1 MLTLSSLIGLSGLCG
16 STGGGGG
23 GGRNGIGFAAAGGAA
38 AGGSA
43 AAGAVTAGTCD
54 RGLGG
59 SGGNGGDSMLS
70 TYKELCSVV
79 SDIGQPDLLYKFM
92 EISNHQKKVN
102 RAASAGAGIARIAKK
117 AGMSLSAHSE
127 QLAPRLYRLRKD
139 VNLNMRETAEAA
151 WQTLVAA
158 EKEKKGD
165 DEDEDEEENDD
176 DLEKEDGMTEAER
189 LVQQTQMQ
197 SMMNQDKDG
206 NSLSLPLS
214 RVKRIMKLDKSIK
227 VASGDATKLITKATE
242 LFCEMLTQSALG
254 SMKLGKRKT
263 IKYLDVERAVLKKQ
277 KFDFLHDHI
286 SAMKPKEGEPK
297 KMTEKDVEV
306 ADEDGENKKEVETH
320 GSKKISDFFSKK
332 TEEKENEEVA

>member
-1 MLTLSSLIGLSGLCG
+1 MPPKKPS
-16 STGGGGG
+16 
-23 GGRNGIGFAAAGGAA
+23 
-38 AGGSA
+38 AGGSGKRRPSA
-43 AAGAVTAGTCD
+43 YIVFTTENRESAK
-54 RGLGG
+54 
-59 SGGNGGDSMLS
+59 
-70 TYKELCSVV
+70 KELNEKGNLKPGMG
-79 SDIGQPDLLYKFM
+79 D
-92 EISNHQKKVN
+92 
-102 RAASAGAGIARIAKK
+102 IAKLISGRWK
-117 AGMSLSAHSE
+117 
-127 QLAPRLYRLRKD
+127 
-139 VNLNMRETAEAA
+139 NLTEEEK
-151 WQTLVAA
+151 QKFKEKC
-158 EKEKKGD
+158 EKEFDEKEERERNERADEKKDFEDKDKKDDGD
-165 DEDEDEEENDD
+165 DDEEEDD
-176 DLEKEDGMTEAER
+176 AMKDGMTEAER

-214 RVKRIMKLDKSIK
+214 RVKRIMKLDKSVK

-277 KFDFLHDHI
+277 KFDFLHDHV

>member
-1 MLTLSSLIGLSGLCG
+1 MPPKKPSGPG
-16 STGGGGG
+16 
-23 GGRNGIGFAAAGGAA
+23 
-38 AGGSA
+38 
-43 AAGAVTAGTCD
+43 
-54 RGLGG
+54 GG
-59 SGGNGGDSMLS
+59 SGKRRPSAYIVFTTENRESAKRELNEKGNSKPGMGD
-70 TYKELCSVV
+70 
-79 SDIGQPDLLYKFM
+79 
-92 EISNHQKKVN
+92 
-102 RAASAGAGIARIAKK
+102 IAKLISGRWK
-117 AGMSLSAHSE
+117 SLTE
-127 QLAPRLYRLRKD
+127 EEKQKFKEKCEKEFDEKEERERKE
-139 VNLNMRETAEAA
+139 R
-151 WQTLVAA
+151 A
-158 EKEKKGD
+158 EKKKKDDLDKDKKDDDDDDD
-165 DEDEDEEENDD
+165 DEDDD

-214 RVKRIMKLDKSIK
+214 RVKRIMKLDKSVK

-306 ADEDGENKKEVETH
+306 ADEEGENKKEVETH
-320 GSKKISDFFSKK
+320 GSKKISDFFSNK

>member
-1 MLTLSSLIGLSGLCG
+1 M
-16 STGGGGG
+16 
-23 GGRNGIGFAAAGGAA
+23 
-38 AGGSA
+38 
-43 AAGAVTAGTCD
+43 
-54 RGLGG
+54 
-59 SGGNGGDSMLS
+59 GD
-70 TYKELCSVV
+70 
-79 SDIGQPDLLYKFM
+79 
-92 EISNHQKKVN
+92 
-102 RAASAGAGIARIAKK
+102 IAKLISGRWK
-117 AGMSLSAHSE
+117 
-127 QLAPRLYRLRKD
+127 
-139 VNLNMRETAEAA
+139 NLTEEEKQKFKEKCEKEFDEKEERERNER
-151 WQTLVAA
+151 A
-158 EKEKKGD
+158 EKKKKDDLDKDKKDDDDDDD
-165 DEDEDEEENDD
+165 DEDDD

-214 RVKRIMKLDKSIK
+214 RVKRIMKLDKSVK

-277 KFDFLHDHI
+277 KFDFLHDHV

>member
-1 MLTLSSLIGLSGLCG
+1 MPPKKPSGPG
-16 STGGGGG
+16 
-23 GGRNGIGFAAAGGAA
+23 
-38 AGGSA
+38 
-43 AAGAVTAGTCD
+43 
-54 RGLGG
+54 GG
-59 SGGNGGDSMLS
+59 SGKRRPSAYIVFTTENRESAK
-70 TYKELCSVV
+70 KELNEKGNLKPGMG
-79 SDIGQPDLLYKFM
+79 D
-92 EISNHQKKVN
+92 
-102 RAASAGAGIARIAKK
+102 IAKLISGRWK
-117 AGMSLSAHSE
+117 
-127 QLAPRLYRLRKD
+127 
-139 VNLNMRETAEAA
+139 NLTEEEK
-151 WQTLVAA
+151 QKFKEKC
-158 EKEKKGD
+158 EKEFDEKEERERNERADEKKDFEDKDKKD
-165 DEDEDEEENDD
+165 DNDD
-176 DLEKEDGMTEAER
+176 DEEDDAMKDGMTEAER

-214 RVKRIMKLDKSIK
+214 RVKRIMKLDKSVK

-277 KFDFLHDHI
+277 KFDFLHDHV

>member
-1 MLTLSSLIGLSGLCG
+1 MYFIKSFDKKRASVFNKKKMEEENSNKQKPTQKILKITKIIMPPKKPSGPG
-16 STGGGGG
+16 
-23 GGRNGIGFAAAGGAA
+23 
-38 AGGSA
+38 
-43 AAGAVTAGTCD
+43 
-54 RGLGG
+54 GG
-59 SGGNGGDSMLS
+59 SGKRRPSAYIVFTTENRESAK
-70 TYKELCSVV
+70 KELNEKGNLKPGMG
-79 SDIGQPDLLYKFM
+79 D
-92 EISNHQKKVN
+92 
-102 RAASAGAGIARIAKK
+102 IAKLISGRWK
-117 AGMSLSAHSE
+117 
-127 QLAPRLYRLRKD
+127 
-139 VNLNMRETAEAA
+139 NLTEEEK
-151 WQTLVAA
+151 QKFKEKC
-158 EKEKKGD
+158 EKEFDEKEERERNERADEKKDFEDKDKKDDDDD
-165 DEDEDEEENDD
+165 DEEDDAM
-176 DLEKEDGMTEAER
+176 KDGMTEAER

-214 RVKRIMKLDKSIK
+214 RVKRIMKLDKSVK

-277 KFDFLHDHI
+277 KFDFLHDHV

>member
-1 MLTLSSLIGLSGLCG
+1 M
-16 STGGGGG
+16 
-23 GGRNGIGFAAAGGAA
+23 
-38 AGGSA
+38 
-43 AAGAVTAGTCD
+43 D
-54 RGLGG
+54 K
-59 SGGNGGDSMLS
+59 D
-70 TYKELCSVV
+70 
-79 SDIGQPDLLYKFM
+79 
-92 EISNHQKKVN
+92 KK
-102 RAASAGAGIARIAKK
+102 
-117 AGMSLSAHSE
+117 
-127 QLAPRLYRLRKD
+127 D
-139 VNLNMRETAEAA
+139 DDDDD
-151 WQTLVAA
+151 
-158 EKEKKGD
+158 D
-165 DEDEDEEENDD
+165 DEDDD

-214 RVKRIMKLDKSIK
+214 RVKRIMKLDKSVK

-263 IKYLDVERAVLKKQ
+263 IKYLDVERAALKKQ

-297 KMTEKDVEV
+297 KMTEKDAEV

-332 TEEKENEEVA
+332 KEEKENEEVA

>member
-1 MLTLSSLIGLSGLCG
+1 MPPKKPSGPG
-16 STGGGGG
+16 
-23 GGRNGIGFAAAGGAA
+23 
-38 AGGSA
+38 
-43 AAGAVTAGTCD
+43 
-54 RGLGG
+54 GG
-59 SGGNGGDSMLS
+59 SGKRRPSAYIVFTTENRESAKRELNEKGNSKPGMGD
-70 TYKELCSVV
+70 
-79 SDIGQPDLLYKFM
+79 
-92 EISNHQKKVN
+92 
-102 RAASAGAGIARIAKK
+102 IAKLISGRWK
-117 AGMSLSAHSE
+117 SLTE
-127 QLAPRLYRLRKD
+127 EEKQKFKEKCEKEFDEKEERERKE
-139 VNLNMRETAEAA
+139 R
-151 WQTLVAA
+151 A
-158 EKEKKGD
+158 EKKKKDDLDKDKKDDDDDDD
-165 DEDEDEEENDD
+165 DEDDD

-214 RVKRIMKLDKSIK
+214 RVKRIMKLDKSVK

-332 TEEKENEEVA
+332 KEEKENEEVA

>member
-1 MLTLSSLIGLSGLCG
+1 MYFLIFDFDKKRASVFKKTEENSKDKQPHKKFLKSQIIMPPKKPSGPG
-16 STGGGGG
+16 
-23 GGRNGIGFAAAGGAA
+23 
-38 AGGSA
+38 
-43 AAGAVTAGTCD
+43 
-54 RGLGG
+54 GG
-59 SGGNGGDSMLS
+59 SGKRRPSAYIVFTTENRESAKKKLNEKGNLKPGMGD
-70 TYKELCSVV
+70 
-79 SDIGQPDLLYKFM
+79 
-92 EISNHQKKVN
+92 
-102 RAASAGAGIARIAKK
+102 IAKLISGRWK
-117 AGMSLSAHSE
+117 
-127 QLAPRLYRLRKD
+127 
-139 VNLNMRETAEAA
+139 NLTEEEK
-151 WQTLVAA
+151 QKFKEKC
-158 EKEKKGD
+158 EKEFDEKEERERNERADEKKKDFEDKDKKDDDDDDDD
-165 DEDEDEEENDD
+165 DED
-176 DLEKEDGMTEAER
+176 LAKEDGMTEAER

-214 RVKRIMKLDKSIK
+214 RVKRIMKLDKSVK

-332 TEEKENEEVA
+332 KEEKENEEVA

>member
-1 MLTLSSLIGLSGLCG
+1 MEEENSNKQKPTQKILKITKIIMSPKKPSGPG
-16 STGGGGG
+16 
-23 GGRNGIGFAAAGGAA
+23 
-38 AGGSA
+38 
-43 AAGAVTAGTCD
+43 
-54 RGLGG
+54 GG
-59 SGGNGGDSMLS
+59 SGKRRPSAYIVFTTENRESAK
-70 TYKELCSVV
+70 KELNEKGNLKPGMG
-79 SDIGQPDLLYKFM
+79 D
-92 EISNHQKKVN
+92 
-102 RAASAGAGIARIAKK
+102 IAKLISGRWK
-117 AGMSLSAHSE
+117 
-127 QLAPRLYRLRKD
+127 
-139 VNLNMRETAEAA
+139 NLTEEEK
-151 WQTLVAA
+151 QKFKEKC
-158 EKEKKGD
+158 EKEFDEKEERERNERADEKKDFEDKDKKDDGD
-165 DEDEDEEENDD
+165 DDDEEDD
-176 DLEKEDGMTEAER
+176 AMKDGMTEAER
-189 LVQQTQMQ
+189 LVQQTQTQ

-214 RVKRIMKLDKSIK
+214 RVKRIMKLDKSVK

-254 SMKLGKRKT
+254 SIKLGKRKT

-277 KFDFLHDHI
+277 KFDFLHDHV

>member
-1 MLTLSSLIGLSGLCG
+1 MPPKKPSGPG
-16 STGGGGG
+16 
-23 GGRNGIGFAAAGGAA
+23 
-38 AGGSA
+38 
-43 AAGAVTAGTCD
+43 
-54 RGLGG
+54 GG
-59 SGGNGGDSMLS
+59 SGKRRPSAYIVFTTENRESAK
-70 TYKELCSVV
+70 KELNERGNLKPGMG
-79 SDIGQPDLLYKFM
+79 D
-92 EISNHQKKVN
+92 
-102 RAASAGAGIARIAKK
+102 IAKLISGRWK
-117 AGMSLSAHSE
+117 
-127 QLAPRLYRLRKD
+127 
-139 VNLNMRETAEAA
+139 NLTEEEK
-151 WQTLVAA
+151 QKFKEKC
-158 EKEKKGD
+158 EKEFDEKEERERNERAEEKKDFEDKDKKDDDDD
-165 DEDEDEEENDD
+165 DEEDDAM
-176 DLEKEDGMTEAER
+176 KDGMTEAER

-214 RVKRIMKLDKSIK
+214 RVKRIMKLDKSVK

-306 ADEDGENKKEVETH
+306 ADEDGENAKKEVDTH
-320 GSKKISDFFSKK
+320 GSKKISDFFAKK
-332 TEEKENEEVA
+332 KEDGGEPTPNEEVAAA

>member
-1 MLTLSSLIGLSGLCG
+1 MPPKKPSGPG
-16 STGGGGG
+16 
-23 GGRNGIGFAAAGGAA
+23 
-38 AGGSA
+38 
-43 AAGAVTAGTCD
+43 
-54 RGLGG
+54 GG
-59 SGGNGGDSMLS
+59 SGKRRPSAYIVFTTENRESAKRELNEKGNAKPGMGD
-70 TYKELCSVV
+70 
-79 SDIGQPDLLYKFM
+79 
-92 EISNHQKKVN
+92 
-102 RAASAGAGIARIAKK
+102 IAKLISGRWK
-117 AGMSLSAHSE
+117 
-127 QLAPRLYRLRKD
+127 
-139 VNLNMRETAEAA
+139 NLTEEEKQKFKEKCEKEFDEKEERERNERAEKKKRDD
-151 WQTLVAA
+151 LD
-158 EKEKKGD
+158 KEKKGD

-214 RVKRIMKLDKSIK
+214 RVKRIMKLDKSVK

-263 IKYLDVERAVLKKQ
+263 IKYLDVERAALKKQ

-297 KMTEKDVEV
+297 KMTEKDAEV

-332 TEEKENEEVA
+332 KEEKENEEVA

>member
-1 MLTLSSLIGLSGLCG
+1 MPPKKPS
-16 STGGGGG
+16 
-23 GGRNGIGFAAAGGAA
+23 
-38 AGGSA
+38 AGGSGKRRPSA
-43 AAGAVTAGTCD
+43 YIVFTTENRESAK
-54 RGLGG
+54 RELNEK
-59 SGGNGGDSMLS
+59 GNAKPGMGD
-70 TYKELCSVV
+70 
-79 SDIGQPDLLYKFM
+79 
-92 EISNHQKKVN
+92 
-102 RAASAGAGIARIAKK
+102 IAKLISGRWK
-117 AGMSLSAHSE
+117 
-127 QLAPRLYRLRKD
+127 
-139 VNLNMRETAEAA
+139 NLTEEEKQKFKEKCEKEFDEKEERERNERAEKKKRDD
-151 WQTLVAA
+151 LD
-158 EKEKKGD
+158 KEKKGD
-165 DEDEDEEENDD
+165 DEDDDEEDNDD

-214 RVKRIMKLDKSIK
+214 RVKRIMKLDKSVK

-306 ADEDGENKKEVETH
+306 ADEEGENKKEVETH

>member
-1 MLTLSSLIGLSGLCG
+1 MPPKVSSSTGKRRPSAYISFSTQNRESVKRELAEKGNLKPGMGDIAKLISQRWNGLSEEEKQK
-16 STGGGGG
+16 
-23 GGRNGIGFAAAGGAA
+23 F
-38 AGGSA
+38 
-43 AAGAVTAGTCD
+43 
-54 RGLGG
+54 
-59 SGGNGGDSMLS
+59 
-70 TYKELCSVV
+70 KEKC
-79 SDIGQPDLLYKFM
+79 
-92 EISNHQKKVN
+92 E
-102 RAASAGAGIARIAKK
+102 
-117 AGMSLSAHSE
+117 
-127 QLAPRLYRLRKD
+127 
-139 VNLNMRETAEAA
+139 REFD
-151 WQTLVAA
+151 
-158 EKEKKGD
+158 EKEEKERKEREERRRGDKDEKNNDADKKDDMDDDDDDD
-165 DEDEDEEENDD
+165 DEDDGAHG
-176 DLEKEDGMTEAER
+176 EDGLTEAER
-189 LVQQTQMQ
+189 LVRQTQMQ

-214 RVKRIMKLDKSIK
+214 RVKRIMKLDKSVK

-277 KFDFLHDHI
+277 KFDFLHDHV